1 MSDEEDNKPDKLNC
15 WEVKEC
21 GREPG
26 GVKADEL
33 GVCPAST
40 ETKLNGVHGGKNAG
54 RTCWVVAGSMCGGRI
69 QGTFA
74 EKYQN
79 CNICDFYMKVKSE
92 EHNNFLMI
100 STLLVKLQS

>member
-1 MSDEEDNKPDKLNC
+1 MSGDERRNC
-15 WEVKEC
+15 WEIKKC

-40 ETKLNGVHGGKNAG
+40 EGKLHGVHGGKNAG
-54 RTCWVVAGSMCGGRI
+54 RACWVIAGSMCGGKI

-74 EKYQN
+74 EKYRD

-92 EHNNFLMI
+92 EHRNFLMI
-100 STLLVKLQS
+100 STLLAKLQL